1 MLNDTLIHLVE
12 DKVIDT
18 MILAEEKFRRVFDIP
33 KISFELNSG
42 KVAGRANFDG
52 WLIRINPRF
61 LVSNTE
67 EIIKRTVP
75 HECAHL
81 ITFKLFPFAKQAHG
95 PEFRSVCRAIG
106 ISQETYHTMILPDA
120 SKFTYI
126 CNCRKWSISNCI
138 HNRIKEGSRRFCR
151 KCKGEL
157 IYLG

>member
-1 MLNDTLIHLVE
+1 MLNDALIHLVE
-12 DKVIDT
+12 NKVIDT

-33 KISFELNSG
+33 KISFELNSN
-42 KVAGRANFDG
+42 KVAGTANYANWRIKVNPKF
-52 WLIRINPRF
+52 LISHTDEMIG
-61 LVSNTE
+61 
-67 EIIKRTVP
+67 RTIP

-106 ISQETYHTMILPDA
+106 ISQETYHTMILPNT
-120 SKFTYI
+120 SNYKYV